1 MIAYFDDILVFS
13 RTQEEHLLYL
23 TQVLETL
30 RKEKLYVNLKK
41 CVFNS
46 SVHLLGSLSPVK
58 R

>member
-1 MIAYFDDILVFS
+1 MIAYFNDILVFS